1 MTAAPACP
9 SLPCGAAT
17 LQKPAG
23 GRIPFLPGL
32 AGLALAGLMLA
43 ALLGSPAAWAGGCDT
58 LNYTTPYLLQLD
70 RGEIDPSHNKAGQI
84 LPDATLFH
92 LSNQFP
98 MECRCE
104 GGSAALY
111 FRTESLLPPGYRDGD
126 QTYFIVTPS
135 LQIGVRL
142 GVKGGTPVPAPFDD
156 LPDGGSYPCGSDGTY
171 YSPSEAVANHGT
183 LSIYLT
189 AGFTGTLT
197 IPLTRLMEVYARWG
211 TQGSYGTR
219 PISRISVFG
228 TLVVP
233 QSCRIG
239 DGQAITINLGQIRS
253 ALLLTPGAMPARY
266 VPQLI
271 TLEYACSNIDEATHL
286 ELTLLGEESTALPGV
301 LQTSNPDIGIQVA
314 DAGLAPVAINNG
326 RLPLPLTFG
335 GQGQS
340 GRQYLYAWPV
350 NTTGSRPAP
359 GAFSASALLEVEIQ

>member
-1 MTAAPACP
+1 MTATPACP
-9 SLPCGAAT
+9 PLPCGANT
-17 LQKPAG
+17 LPKPAR
-23 GRIPFLPGL
+23 GRLPFLLGL
-32 AGLALAGLMLA
+32 AGVVLA
-43 ALLGSPAAWAGGCDT
+43 ALLGGRAAWAGECNT
-58 LNYTTPYLLQLD
+58 LNYTTPYVLQLD
-70 RGEIDPSHNKAGQI
+70 RREIDTSHNKAGQI
-84 LPDATLFH
+84 LPDAAVFH

-111 FRTESLLPPGYRDGD
+111 YRSESLLPPGYRDGD
-126 QTYFIVTPS
+126 QTYFIVNAS
-135 LQIGVRL
+135 LQIGVKL

-156 LPDGGSYPCGSDGTY
+156 LSDGGSYACGSDGTY
-171 YSPSEAVANHGT
+171 YSPSEEVANHGT
-183 LSIYLT
+183 LSLYL
-189 AGFTGTLT
+189 ASGFTGALE

-233 QSCRIG
+233 QTCRIG
-239 DGQAITINLGQIRS
+239 DGQVINVNLGQIRS
-253 ALLLTPGAMPARY
+253 TLLLTPGAMPARY

-271 TLEYACSNIDEATHL
+271 TLEYACSNIDEAMHL
-286 ELTLLGEESTALPGV
+286 ELTLLGEESAALPGV

-314 DAGLAPVAINNG
+314 GADLAPIPINNG

-335 GQGQS
+335 AQGQS

-350 NTTGSRPAP
+350 NTTGLRPAS
-359 GAFSASALLEVEIQ
+359 GAFSASALMEVEIQ